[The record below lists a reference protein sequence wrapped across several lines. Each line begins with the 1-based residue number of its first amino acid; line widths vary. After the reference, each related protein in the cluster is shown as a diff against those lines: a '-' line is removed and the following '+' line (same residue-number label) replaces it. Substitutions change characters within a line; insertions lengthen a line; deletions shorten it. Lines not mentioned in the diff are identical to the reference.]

1 MDEWTDVEMVP
12 KGAQKRKDEDDKKV
26 VNVKDLNINQL
37 KQIGGNKIYKMKLSS
52 LLRMNK
58 INLVSSTFSHVP
70 SHLKVMNFFFD
81 T

>member
-1 MDEWTDVEMVP
+1 MDEWTDVEVVP

-58 INLVSSTFSHVP
+58 INLVSSTFSLVL
-70 SHLKVMNFFFD
+70 SHLKVMNFFCD